1 MVDFEVH
8 FSTLCRVL
16 STNPIIWLSI
26 RNHWFQIL
34 CSQAFTATFAT
45 TTTLLYTRT
54 SCRRVIT
61 RPWTSATATSIQT
74 RRTPTTSI
82 STPGGLTLAII
93 FSFRLTSQPFFGYRY
108 ISTISATGTIV
119 VVCFCRCCHSLVQ
132 VMVSADLPCITSL
145 LFYTA
150 ARSEGWV
157 ALYYGEDHSSGLYS
171 TGGAPEQIQSL
182 LRNLELRALKYVYRY
197 SDLCI

>member
-1 MVDFEVH
+1 
-8 FSTLCRVL
+8 
-16 STNPIIWLSI
+16 
-26 RNHWFQIL
+26 
-34 CSQAFTATFAT
+34 
-45 TTTLLYTRT
+45 
-54 SCRRVIT
+54 
-61 RPWTSATATSIQT
+61 
-74 RRTPTTSI
+74 
-82 STPGGLTLAII
+82 
-93 FSFRLTSQPFFGYRY
+93 
-108 ISTISATGTIV
+108 
-119 VVCFCRCCHSLVQ
+119 
-132 VMVSADLPCITSL
+132 MVSADLPCITSL